1 MSDKDGE
8 NNGGTRGDG
17 VESKGAEK
25 VTDDEE
31 DAEDGKNSLDVDVD
45 DDHRI
50 ESTLLCWPHKT
61 WPFLGERLV
70 NSAFY
75 EVLVKMRYWSI

>member
-31 DAEDGKNSLDVDVD
+31 DAEYGKDDGDDDADDGKEDGDETEEDEIAAKCRKDSFDADLTSRNW
-45 DDHRI
+45 
-50 ESTLLCWPHKT
+50 TP
-61 WPFLGERLV
+61 
-70 NSAFY
+70 
-75 EVLVKMRYWSI
+75 